1 MNHPDIADE
10 AAALAEHQLNV
21 ALANRQVTT
30 MPFTGAC
37 YWCEEPISKG
47 HYCDGDCRHDHETYL
62 RAQAQRRM
70 S

>member
-1 MNHPDIADE
+1 MNYADIGDE
-10 AAALAEHQLNV
+10 AVALAEHHLNV
-21 ALANRQVTT
+21 ALANRPVAN

-37 YWCEEPISKG
+37 YWCEESIDKG

-62 RAQAQRRM
+62 RAQQQRRV